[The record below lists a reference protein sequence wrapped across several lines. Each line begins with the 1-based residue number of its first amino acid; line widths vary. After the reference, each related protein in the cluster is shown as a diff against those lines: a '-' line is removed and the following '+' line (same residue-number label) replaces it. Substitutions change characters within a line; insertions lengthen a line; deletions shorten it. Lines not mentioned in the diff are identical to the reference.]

1 MRTNHRPLLRRA
13 ILPIATFLGGAVF
26 GSIATS
32 ERPAAPE
39 MAAETAAETALQVA
53 PPGYLIGI
61 TRTATSDPNALA
73 AYGRAAGPLA
83 AAAGMSYLARGPA
96 VHVLEGEWPF
106 EGSFMIEQYTSLQS
120 ILDFWYSPGYQE
132 AKKLREGLVDIDFLI
147 AVEGLA
153 P

>member
-1 MRTNHRPLLRRA
+1 MRTNDRPRLVRA

-32 ERPAAPE
+32 E
-39 MAAETAAETALQVA
+39 MSAETAPQVA
-53 PPGYLIGI
+53 PPGYIIGV
-61 TRTATSDPNALA
+61 TRAASSNPNALGAYA
-73 AYGRAAGPLA
+73 AAAGPLA
-83 AAAGMSYLARGPA
+83 AEAGLSYVARGPE

-106 EGSFMIEQYTSLQS
+106 EGTFMIERFNSLQA

-132 AKKLREGLVDIDFLI
+132 AKKLREGLLDVDFLI
-147 AVEGLA
+147 AVEGVA

>member
-13 ILPIATFLGGAVF
+13 ILPLATFLCGAVF

-32 ERPAAPE
+32 EMSAATSERSAEAAP
-39 MAAETAAETALQVA
+39 QVA
-53 PPGYLIGI
+53 PPGYIIGI
-61 TRTATSDPNALA
+61 TRAATSDPNALA
-73 AYGRAAGPLA
+73 AYGRAARPLA
-83 AAAGMSYLARGPA
+83 AEAGMSYLARGPE

>member
-1 MRTNHRPLLRRA
+1 MRTNHRRSIRRI
-13 ILPIATFLGGAVF
+13 ILPFATFLGGAVF

-32 ERPAAPE
+32 E
-39 MAAETAAETALQVA
+39 MFAETAPQVA
-53 PPGYLIGI
+53 PPGYVIGI
-61 TRTATSDPNALA
+61 TRAASSDPGALA

-83 AAAGMSYLARGPA
+83 AEAGMSYLARGPE

-147 AVEGLA
+147 AVEGVA